1 MEVKMSELESPKATK
16 KVVKAEKSKKP
27 LDLYGKPPSKPKPPP
42 EFVPHMSEIP
52 DELKHGVK
60 DVVIGGMALGGR
72 HNKKYLRHKLEQ
84 SKYINKYLERYLLLD
99 QIGFLNDHAKFA
111 LAYGML
117 LFEANTLPELVL
129 QPPKNDKV

>member
-1 MEVKMSELESPKATK
+1 
-16 KVVKAEKSKKP
+16 
-27 LDLYGKPPSKPKPPP
+27 
-42 EFVPHMSEIP
+42 MSEIP

-72 HNKKYLRHKLEQ
+72 HNKKYLRHKLEH

-129 QPPKNDKV
+129 QPPKNDNV